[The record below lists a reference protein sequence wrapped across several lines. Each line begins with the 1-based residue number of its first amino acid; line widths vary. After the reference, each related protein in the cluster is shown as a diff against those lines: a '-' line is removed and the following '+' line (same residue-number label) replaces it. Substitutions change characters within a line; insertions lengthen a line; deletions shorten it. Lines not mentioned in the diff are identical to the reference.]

1 MPMYIP
7 PAFREDRQDV
17 LHDLIRR
24 HSFATLVSATGGA
37 LQATHLPFLLDATGG
52 GRGTLR
58 AHMARANPHWQS
70 FASGDEVLVMFQ
82 GPHAFV
88 SPAWYETELVVPTWN
103 YVAVHAYGR
112 PRLVEEPGAIRELLE
127 ATVRTYEGPAAA
139 GGDAPWSLD
148 RLPSKFVD
156 QLAAAVVAFEIPID
170 RLEGKLKLGQNR
182 TRADRRGA
190 VAGLRRQGDPLSL
203 AVADLMAEALA
214 EPVGDD

>member
-1 MPMYIP
+1 VYIP
-7 PAFREDRQDV
+7 PAFREDRRDV

-24 HSFATLVSATGGA
+24 HSFATLVSATGGT
-37 LQATHLPFLLDATGG
+37 LQATHLPFLLDAAGG

-70 FASGDEVLVMFQ
+70 FGSGDEVLVMFQ

-88 SPAWYETELVVPTWN
+88 SPAWYATELVVPTWN